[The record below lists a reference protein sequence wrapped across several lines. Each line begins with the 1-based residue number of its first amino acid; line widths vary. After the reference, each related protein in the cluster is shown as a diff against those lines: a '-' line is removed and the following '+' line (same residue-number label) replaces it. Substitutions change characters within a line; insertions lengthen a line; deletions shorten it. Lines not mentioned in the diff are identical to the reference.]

1 MRYGKN
7 AVGVVCA
14 VLLSACAS
22 NEPPSINGE
31 FVAINAAPPMDT
43 NSYTLTQVS
52 QPQTIESTTPTTE
65 PTEPQISNVQSQA
78 TNDELFLDSGTAS
91 ISEVVTPQPLQDF
104 FIYPDETYLSA
115 INRWFKSD
123 DVQSIAWA
131 VNDDTQ
137 AILSTS
143 PAKME
148 RFSGSNIDALNTL
161 SKSLNIPL
169 IFSHDSYRQL
179 AAIHQWQGREVQI
192 VMVRGSSMK
201 VAIEQLASDYG
212 WNWSD
217 DTTTNKSWL
226 AKNDYPFSGSYPLV
240 TPKNDIAK
248 ALRVVLEGYPI
259 SAKLLT
265 GTQSLFIVD
274 TQ

>member
-1 MRYGKN
+1 MSKKI
-7 AVGVVCA
+7 AFMLTIP
-14 VLLSACAS
+14 LLPTMAFAAQPWIENESATYS
-22 NEPPSINGE
+22 KEGI
-31 FVAINAAPPMDT
+31 VINAEVLRKTPAPTPATLPKRQEVEDDT
-43 NSYTLTQVS
+43 LFNDTQAVTED
-52 QPQTIESTTPTTE
+52 PKLAITE
-65 PTEPQISNVQSQA
+65 PVAVAEPAVITHN
-78 TNDELFLDSGTAS
+78 L
-91 ISEVVTPQPLQDF
+91 
-104 FIYPDETYLSA
+104 FIYPDESYFDA
-115 INRWFKSD
+115 INRWLKNAGYQNVAWSID
-123 DVQSIAWA
+123 DHTAEELKK
-131 VNDDTQ
+131 N
-137 AILSTS
+137 
-143 PAKME
+143 PAGIVS
-148 RFSGSNIDALNTL
+148 FAGSVRTVLPTL
-161 SKSLNIPL
+161 SKQLGVPFYLSETSN
-169 IFSHDSYRQL
+169 L
-179 AAIHQWQGREVQI
+179 AAIHQWHNREVQI

>member
-1 MRYGKN
+1 
-7 AVGVVCA
+7 
-14 VLLSACAS
+14 
-22 NEPPSINGE
+22 
-31 FVAINAAPPMDT
+31 
-43 NSYTLTQVS
+43 
-52 QPQTIESTTPTTE
+52 
-65 PTEPQISNVQSQA
+65 
-78 TNDELFLDSGTAS
+78 
-91 ISEVVTPQPLQDF
+91 
-104 FIYPDETYLSA
+104 
-115 INRWFKSD
+115 
-123 DVQSIAWA
+123 
-131 VNDDTQ
+131 
-137 AILSTS
+137 
-143 PAKME
+143 
-148 RFSGSNIDALNTL
+148 
-161 SKSLNIPL
+161 
-169 IFSHDSYRQL
+169 
-179 AAIHQWQGREVQI
+179 
-192 VMVRGSSMK
+192 MK

>member
-52 QPQTIESTTPTTE
+52 QPQTIESPPHTTE
-65 PTEPQISNVQSQA
+65 STEPQISNVQSQV

-91 ISEVVTPQPLQDF
+91 ISEVVTLPPLQGF

-115 INRWFKSD
+115 LNRWFKGD
-123 DVQSIAWA
+123 DIRYIAWA
-131 VNDDTQ
+131 IDDDSQ
-137 AILSTS
+137 AILNSS
-143 PAKME
+143 PTKIE
-148 RFSGSNIDALNTL
+148 RFSGSNIEALNTL

-169 IFSHDSYRQL
+169 IFSPDSYHQR
-179 AAIHQWQGREVQI
+179 AAIHQWPGREVQI
-192 VMVRGSSMK
+192 SMVDGDSLSG
-201 VAIEQLASDYG
+201 AIKQIATDYG
-212 WNWSD
+212 WNWIDSGQSP
-217 DTTTNKSWL
+217 SWL
-226 AKNDYPFSGSYPLV
+226 AANDYPFLTSYPIV
-240 TPKNDIAK
+240 TPKGDIAR
-248 ALRVVLEGYPI
+248 ALKIVLEGYPV
-259 SAKLLT
+259 SAQLLDS
-265 GTQSLFIVD
+265 TQSLFIVD
-274 TQ
+274 TK